1 MQNFE
6 SDIPTLSKSRYLSGD
21 QCYLRL
27 WYDSHERD
35 LVPPPDSSLQAV
47 FDTEHEVGRLA
58 RKRYPRGHSI
68 GQDDRH
74 VCDALEETRKVIE
87 AGKAPALFEAAF
99 RHEDVLVSVDILER
113 LSRGGWRL
121 CDVKSTS
128 DVHAIHVP
136 DVAIQLW
143 VLRGAGLDV
152 REVEVITLNRD
163 YVHDG
168 IALDPHS
175 LFRSHLVLDEAE
187 ALQEIV
193 STRVKEMLA
202 MLGRSAAPDIV
213 PGAHCFTPR
222 KCPYYAHCTR
232 DVVQPDHGV
241 GELPLLHAC
250 RRAQLEA
257 AGIKDIRDIPSE
269 FPLTALQAAVRQA
282 VQQQRAIVHEGVSSA
297 LAELTPPV
305 HYLNLETFMPAIP
318 RYAGTRPFEAIP
330 FQFSVHT
337 VRGDVSLGNTHYLHE
352 QDDDPRTHVAD
363 RLIEAVGTKGSICT
377 YSHTERTTLNAL
389 AAALPERAKAL
400 TATTERLFDLRTVVR
415 DSYYHPEF
423 RGSFSMNSVL
433 PVLVP
438 GMGYGDLE
446 IRDST
451 TATAQYTQA
460 LRSVS
465 KDERQQN
472 FRSLRAYC
480 HRNTLAMVRLRDAI
494 RALMDRPR
502 AGSDGRAFLYC
513 SFCGKSQFE
522 VRQLIAGLHV
532 NICDACVQLCNDI
545 MLDDGSG

>member
-1 MQNFE
+1 MRTFE
-6 SDIPTLSKSRYLSGD
+6 TDIPTLSKPRYLSGD

-35 LVPPPDSSLQAV
+35 LAPPPDSSLQAV
-47 FDTEHEVGRLA
+47 LDTEHEVGRLA
-58 RKRYPRGHSI
+58 RKRHPGGHYI
-68 GQDDRH
+68 GRDDRP
-74 VCDALEETRKVIE
+74 VRDTLEETRKVIE

-113 LSRGGWRL
+113 LSQGGWRL
-121 CDVKSTS
+121 CEVKSTA
-128 DVHAIHVP
+128 DIHAIHVP

-175 LFRSHLVLDEAE
+175 LFRSHPVTDEAE

-193 STRVKEMLA
+193 STRVTEMLA
-202 MLGRSAAPDIV
+202 MLGRSSAPDIA
-213 PGAHCFTPR
+213 PGAHCFMPR

-232 DVVQPDHGV
+232 DVVQPDHAI
-241 GELPLLHAC
+241 GELPFLHAC
-250 RRAQLEA
+250 RRAQLEEA
-257 AGIKDIRDIPSE
+257 SIKEIRDIPDE
-269 FPLTALQAAVRQA
+269 FPLTSLQATVRQA
-282 VQQQRAIVHEGVSSA
+282 VQQQRAIVHGGVSPA

-305 HYLNLETFMPAIP
+305 HYLNLETFKPAIP

-363 RLIEAVGTKGSICT
+363 RLIEAVGTNGSICT
-377 YSHTERTTLNAL
+377 YSHSERTTLNAL

-400 TATTERLFDLRTVVR
+400 TAITERLFDLRTVVR

-423 RGSFSMNSVL
+423 RGSFSLNSVL

-446 IRDST
+446 IRDSM
-451 TATAQYTQA
+451 TATAQYTHA
-460 LRSVS
+460 LRSGS
-465 KDERQQN
+465 RDERPQN
-472 FRSLRAYC
+472 FKSLRAYC
-480 HRNTLAMVRLRDAI
+480 HRNTLAMVRLSDPL

-502 AGSDGRAFLYC
+502 TGSVRRALLYC
-513 SFCGKSQFE
+513 SFCGKGENEASQL
-522 VRQLIAGLHV
+522 VAGLHAY
-532 NICDACVQLCNDI
+532 ICDECVQLCNDLI
-545 MLDDGSG
+545 GEDRS